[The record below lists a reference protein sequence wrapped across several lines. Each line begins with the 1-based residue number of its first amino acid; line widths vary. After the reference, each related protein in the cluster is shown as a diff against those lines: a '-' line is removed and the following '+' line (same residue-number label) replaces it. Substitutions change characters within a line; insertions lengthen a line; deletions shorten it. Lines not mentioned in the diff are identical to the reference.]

1 MKNVL
6 YYNLNY
12 EPSKCMPMHRL
23 LRLLLITFIA
33 LVALSKIEGL
43 WPSRA
48 PKEPTVAIANPHLT
62 AFTRAYASFIES
74 EMERTHTPGAAVVIV
89 KDSSIVFIKGFG
101 VKKAGG
107 RDSVDTHTLFR
118 IGSLSKGFAGVL
130 AAQLEQEHYFDLEDP
145 VLKFI
150 PDFQLHSPEQTRRIR
165 VRHLISHSIGLPYHT
180 YTNLVESGEEVH
192 TIAQKFRNVRLIG
205 KEGEVFSYQNAAF
218 SLIEEVI
225 RQTYGK
231 PYSQALEEKIFSK
244 AGMQDASTSYEEIT
258 ASSNKALP
266 HDGFDNDWV
275 PTDITH
281 KYYNTIAAGGVNA
294 SIADMGQWLQL
305 LLGNRP
311 DIIGAATLDKAFS
324 PLVKTNNERRFFQDW
339 KGNKEAYYGL
349 GWRIFQTDIGTVVY
363 HGGYVNSYRG
373 EIAIHP
379 ETKIGI
385 CVLVNGAGTM
395 PGRVIPAFFEKYA
408 SYIPSIQAWNP
419 TSVQV
424 KTLSEN

>member
-1 MKNVL
+1 
-6 YYNLNY
+6 
-12 EPSKCMPMHRL
+12 MHRL
-23 LRLLLITFIA
+23 LRLLLLAFIV
-33 LVALSKIEGL
+33 LIVLSKLGDFL
-43 WPSRA
+43 PSKKAEEQETAR
-48 PKEPTVAIANPHLT
+48 ANPHLN
-62 AFTRAYASFIES
+62 AFIRDYESFIDS

-101 VKKAGG
+101 VKKAGS
-107 RDSVDTHTLFR
+107 RDSVDEHTLFR

-130 AAQLEQEHYFDLEDP
+130 AAQLEGERYFDLEDP

-150 PDFQLHSPEQTRRIR
+150 PNFQLHSMQQTKRVRI
-165 VRHLISHSIGLPYHT
+165 RHLISHSIGLPYHT
-180 YTNLVESGEEVH
+180 YTNLVEAGEDVH

-218 SLIEEVI
+218 SLIEDI
-225 RQTYGK
+225 IQQTYHK
-231 PYSQALEEKIFSK
+231 PYPVALKEKIFSK
-244 AGMQDASTSYEEIT
+244 AGMQDASTSFDELT
-258 ASSNKALP
+258 ASPNKALP

-294 SIADMGQWLQL
+294 SISDMGQWLL
-305 LLGNRP
+305 VLLGNRP
-311 DIIGAATLDKAFS
+311 DVVDTMTLHKAFT
-324 PLVKTNNERRFFQDW
+324 PFIKTNNERRFFQDW

-349 GWRIFQTDIGTVVY
+349 GWRIFQTDVGTVVY

-379 ETKIGI
+379 ETNIGV

-395 PGRVIPAFFEKYA
+395 PGRVIPAFFERYSA
-408 SYIPSIQAWNP
+408 YTTSIQTWNP
-419 TSVQV
+419 TLSRL
-424 KTLSEN
+424 KTSPEN